1 MTTTIVN
8 DALVKID
15 YVVTAAEYLLEEMK
29 TRQDGLLSEEAIAEK
44 VRTIMDDY
52 DFRMMVLRYLKDEYA
67 EGLCREV
74 AFFVMQ
80 KIDNDIEA
88 FINDR
93 VAKALEA
100 QTRQ

>member
-15 YVVTAAEYLLEEMK
+15 HVVTAAEYLLEEMK
-29 TRQDGLLSEEAIAEK
+29 TRQEGLLGEEAIAEK
-44 VRTIMDDY
+44 VKTIMDDY

>member
-15 YVVTAAEYLLEEMK
+15 HVVTAAEYLLEEMK
-29 TRQDGLLSEEAIAEK
+29 TRQEGLLSEETITEK
-44 VRTIMDDY
+44 VKMTMNDY

-80 KIDNDIEA
+80 KIDDDIEA

-93 VAKALEA
+93 VAKALET